1 MTIIVPIK
9 IRISRPGENR
19 VLRRIH
25 GSCFLWKID
34 TGEETLQAMTFSYP
48 VRNYIQQEQEANA
61 VVQFLLSKE
70 NLEQMFGQLL
80 SRQGGILIYDAED
93 RLLASLGKINAD
105 GDDPENTD
113 LFLSEATGE
122 DIRQIKWNGT
132 DCLVVNQTS
141 EENAFCGRSSDG
153 GSNAGFSKNS

>member
-1 MTIIVPIK
+1 ML
-9 IRISRPGENR
+9 SRGQTGFKSGEN
-19 VLRRIH
+19 
-25 GSCFLWKID
+25 
-34 TGEETLQAMTFSYP
+34 
-48 VRNYIQQEQEANA
+48 
-61 VVQFLLSKE
+61 
-70 NLEQMFGQLL
+70 
-80 SRQGGILIYDAED
+80 
-93 RLLASLGKINAD
+93 NAD

-141 EENAFCGRSSDG
+141 EEKWNAFCGRSSDG

>member
-1 MTIIVPIK
+1 
-9 IRISRPGENR
+9 
-19 VLRRIH
+19 
-25 GSCFLWKID
+25 
-34 TGEETLQAMTFSYP
+34 MTFSYP
-48 VRNYIQQEQEANA
+48 VRNYIQQEPEANA

-141 EENAFCGRSSDG
+141 EENGMHFAAVLPMAVVMQEFVEQHG
-153 GSNAGFSKNS
+153 

>member
-1 MTIIVPIK
+1 MLF
-9 IRISRPGENR
+9 RS
-19 VLRRIH
+19 
-25 GSCFLWKID
+25 
-34 TGEETLQAMTFSYP
+34 
-48 VRNYIQQEQEANA
+48 EANA

-141 EENAFCGRSSDG
+141 EENGMHFAAVLPMAVVMQDFQRIRRAAWLILFTGAVLETGLGCCFALRYSKQIGR
-153 GSNAGFSKNS
+153 AHV

>member
-1 MTIIVPIK
+1 
-9 IRISRPGENR
+9 
-19 VLRRIH
+19 
-25 GSCFLWKID
+25 
-34 TGEETLQAMTFSYP
+34 
-48 VRNYIQQEQEANA
+48 
-61 VVQFLLSKE
+61 
-70 NLEQMFGQLL
+70 MFGQLL

-122 DIRQIKWNGT
+122 DIRQIKWN
-132 DCLVVNQTS
+132 
-141 EENAFCGRSSDG
+141 AFCGRSSDG

>member
-1 MTIIVPIK
+1 MMQRTDCLP
-9 IRISRPGENR
+9 
-19 VLRRIH
+19 
-25 GSCFLWKID
+25 
-34 TGEETLQAMTFSYP
+34 
-48 VRNYIQQEQEANA
+48 
-61 VVQFLLSKE
+61 
-70 NLEQMFGQLL
+70 
-80 SRQGGILIYDAED
+80 
-93 RLLASLGKINAD
+93 SLGKINAD

-141 EENAFCGRSSDG
+141 EENGMHFAAVLPMA

>member
-1 MTIIVPIK
+1 
-9 IRISRPGENR
+9 
-19 VLRRIH
+19 
-25 GSCFLWKID
+25 
-34 TGEETLQAMTFSYP
+34 MTFSYP
-48 VRNYIQQEQEANA
+48 VRNYIQQEPEANA

-141 EENAFCGRSSDG
+141 EENGMHFAAVLPMAVVMQDFQRIRRAAWLILSQGQYWKLALG
-153 GSNAGFSKNS
+153 VVLH